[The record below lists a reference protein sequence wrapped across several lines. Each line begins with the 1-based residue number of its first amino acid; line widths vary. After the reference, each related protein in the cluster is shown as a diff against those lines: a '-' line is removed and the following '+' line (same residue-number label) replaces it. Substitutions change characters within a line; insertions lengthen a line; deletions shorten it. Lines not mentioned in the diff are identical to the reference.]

1 MTYHLLM
8 MALFC
13 DLEAVTLSIFHLF
26 LVAALM
32 GQFIVVFKS
41 LNSRRR

>member
-13 DLEAVTLSIFHLF
+13 DLEAVTFVNIS
-26 LVAALM
+26 LVFML
-32 GQFIVVFKS
+32 
-41 LNSRRR
+41 L